1 MLIRQL
7 EYLVAVAREGHFG
20 RAAAACWVSQPSLS
34 DGISRLESEVGVSLV
49 RRGRRY
55 EGLTP
60 EGERLVAWAQR
71 LLGERD
77 QLVAEFA
84 AAGQDLAGRLRL
96 GVIPTA
102 LPPVPLITEL
112 FHQRHPQVAITV
124 TSLSSDEI
132 SRKLAAFELDV
143 GLTYESVDAPH
154 PDLHFLPLFQERY
167 VVVTGRAGP
176 LAESTTVT
184 WAQVARVPLCLLTT
198 DMQNRRMLDARFE
211 QDSVVVSPAIETDSL
226 PVLAGHLRTGRWTSI
241 VPQSWLPLFDLS
253 LATGS
258 LSATA
263 PLTMI
268 LPMSGPELS
277 CAVGLVVPAREPLPV
292 MVEALLEVV
301 ADLDLQAA
309 LDLPMPSPAPS

>member
-1 MLIRQL
+1 VLIRQL

-34 DGISRLESEVGVSLV
+34 DGISRLESELGVSLV

-60 EGERLVAWAQR
+60 EGVRLVAWAQR
-71 LLGERD
+71 VLGERD
-77 QLVAEFA
+77 ELLGEFA
-84 AAGQDLAGRLRL
+84 AYGQDLAGRLRL

-132 SRKLAAFELDV
+132 IRRLTAFELDA
-143 GLTYESVDAPH
+143 GLTYMPLDSPH
-154 PDLHFLPLFQERY
+154 PDLRFLPLFQERY

-176 LAESTTVT
+176 LGDSTVVT
-184 WAQVARVPLCLLTT
+184 WAEVAQVPLCLLTT

-211 QDSVVVSPAIETDSL
+211 QDGVVVSPAIETDSL

-253 LATGS
+253 LETGFFTTGS
-258 LSATA
+258 S
-263 PLTMI
+263 LTMI

-277 CAVGLVVPAREPLPV
+277 SAVGLVVPAREPLPV

-309 LDLPMPSPAPS
+309 LDLPMPTTAS

>member
-7 EYLVAVAREGHFG
+7 EYLVALAREEHFG

-34 DGISRLESEVGVSLV
+34 DGISRLESEMGVSLV

-60 EGERLVAWAQR
+60 EGKRLVSWAQR

-77 QLVAEFA
+77 ELLAEFA
-84 AAGQDLAGRLRL
+84 ADGQDLAGRLRL

-132 SRKLAAFELDV
+132 SRRLTAFELDA
-143 GLTYESVDAPH
+143 GLTYMSSDSPH
-154 PDLHFLPLFQERY
+154 PDVRFLPLFEERY
-167 VVVTGRAGP
+167 VVVTGRQGP
-176 LAESTTVT
+176 LAESTAVT
-184 WAQVARVPLCLLTT
+184 WAEVAQVPLCLLTSA
-198 DMQNRRMLDARFE
+198 MQNRRMLDARFE
-211 QDSVVVSPAIETDSL
+211 QDGVVVSPAIETDSL

-253 LATGS
+253 LEAGS
-258 LSATA
+258 IGAGSS
-263 PLTMI
+263 LTMI
-268 LPMSGPELS
+268 LPISGPELS
-277 CAVGLVVPAREPLPV
+277 SAVGLVVPAREPLPV
-292 MVEALLEVV
+292 MVEALLDVV

-309 LDLPMPSPAPS
+309 LDLPMPTTTR